1 VSRARGHP
9 ASQWAAVTA
18 VALLVSG
25 CSSGEDDTAEDPVE
39 TSSTVA
45 AETSAAEESVEG
57 VSLTVTFDGD
67 TCMYDGPTELPPGE
81 VTVTLINDS
90 NKTTDAE
97 MAKLQDGVTYE
108 DVTAFH
114 SPEPYEG
121 ARPEEDLVEPLEFDQ
136 AHAWPGDD
144 GSTTGVVTTGEY
156 VLVCLQVGSA
166 NALVWVARPGGVS
179 VTE

>member
-1 VSRARGHP
+1 M
-9 ASQWAAVTA
+9 
-18 VALLVSG
+18 
-25 CSSGEDDTAEDPVE
+25 
-39 TSSTVA
+39 A

-67 TCMYDGPTELPPGE
+67 TCVYDGPTELPPGE

-90 NKTTDAE
+90 NKTSYAE
-97 MAKLQDGVTYE
+97 MAKLQDGVTFE

-136 AHAWPGDD
+136 AHAYAGDD
-144 GSTTGVVTTGEY
+144 GSTSGVVTVGEY
-156 VLVCLQVGSA
+156 VLVCRQAGSA
-166 NALVWVARPGGVS
+166 NALVWVARPVGVS